1 MLGIC
6 PHCKIR
12 LKSPPIRDRETN
24 EVLIIMIYR
33 HKIDNKIP
41 IKPIQ
46 ELGYCEIC
54 KANKQDI
61 QEQLRIES
69 KRIKIIN

>member
-12 LKSPPIRDRETN
+12 LKEPPFRDRETN
-24 EVLIIMIYR
+24 EVMIIMIYR
-33 HKIDNKIP
+33 GKIDNNIP
-41 IKPIQ
+41 IKSLE

-54 KANKQDI
+54 KAKEKDVK
-61 QEQLRIES
+61 EQLKIEC
-69 KRIKIIN
+69 